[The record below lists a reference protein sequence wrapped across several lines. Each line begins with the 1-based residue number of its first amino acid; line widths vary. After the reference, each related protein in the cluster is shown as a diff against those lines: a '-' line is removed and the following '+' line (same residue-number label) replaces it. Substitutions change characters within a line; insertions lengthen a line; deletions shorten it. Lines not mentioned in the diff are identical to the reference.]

1 MVGFGTCKKG
11 HHLPL
16 LVNNDKVIIII
27 ITSCSQGAL
36 HTTIFFFSC
45 VAFVFVLVVLILIL
59 ILIQSCALEFPQ
71 ALSPCTCGMKPG
83 LRDHRGATPR
93 WPFSYAYAP
102 LRGCSR

>member
-45 VAFVFVLVVLILIL
+45 VAFVFVLVVLILTRMAVSSSKFSDFEARA
-59 ILIQSCALEFPQ
+59 SCPCRRFTVG
-71 ALSPCTCGMKPG
+71 LSAEKKERVVQLREKP
-83 LRDHRGATPR
+83 R
-93 WPFSYAYAP
+93 
-102 LRGCSR
+102 

>member
-45 VAFVFVLVVLILIL
+45 VAFVFVLVVLMLNRII
-59 ILIQSCALEFPQ
+59 F
-71 ALSPCTCGMKPG
+71 KV
-83 LRDHRGATPR
+83 
-93 WPFSYAYAP
+93 F
-102 LRGCSR
+102 